1 MNALFAAALGGA
13 VGAAGRY
20 FVAGRVMHLVGSHYP
35 YGTLAV
41 NVLGAFLMG
50 VLVEASAL
58 RLNMSNEMRSFLA
71 VGVLGGF
78 TTFSAFSLE
87 VFLMIDRHE
96 TVAAMLYAVG
106 SIVLTLAALFAGL
119 LAVRAAL

>member
-20 FVAGRVMHLVGSHYP
+20 FVAGRVMHLMGSHYP

-58 RLNMSNEMRSFLA
+58 RLDMSNEMRSFLA

-96 TVAAMLYAVG
+96 TVAALLYAVG
-106 SIVLTLAALFAGL
+106 SIVLTVAALFAGL